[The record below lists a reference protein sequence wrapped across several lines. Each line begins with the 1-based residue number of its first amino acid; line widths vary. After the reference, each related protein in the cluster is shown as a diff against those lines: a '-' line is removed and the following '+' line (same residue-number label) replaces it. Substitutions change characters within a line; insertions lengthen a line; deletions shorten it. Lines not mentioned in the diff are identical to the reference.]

1 LRQNWVEWVVLAISA
16 AAVVGLVGFLLVDG
30 IADEARPP
38 APRVRLQMDSAYEVP
53 GGWIIPATVTNAGDR
68 AAESLVLRATATV
81 DGGEEESELT
91 IDFLPAGTDVEISFG
106 FSAEPDGE
114 VTVQTVG
121 FRLP

>member
-1 LRQNWVEWVVLAISA
+1 MRQNWVEWVVLAISA

-30 IADEARPP
+30 MTDEANPP
-38 APRVRLQMDSAYEVP
+38 APRVELQIDAAYEVP
-53 GGWIIPATVTNAGDR
+53 GGWIVPATVTNAGDR
-68 AAESLVLRATATV
+68 AAEALVLRATATV
-81 DGGEEESELT
+81 DGIEEESEIT

-106 FSAEPDGE
+106 LSAEPDGE